1 MGKIDF
7 EQFKNIIFD
16 MFYRNEQ
23 SLPNFTLLKNAFDA
37 CDLRKD
43 GIIDINEWCK
53 AFATYNGKLDP
64 YPKKSNLDLEFYDTK
79 FTRSNNFKLK
89 SNVDHNRRVLRDWET
104 SGDVS
109 KLYRLIN
116 KNRKYIKNKIIELDL
131 LIKTETGNFIEPDNL
146 VKSIQATFPSLVL
159 SKTQWKMIVNIG
171 KSKNDNLID
180 LNEFFRQTEITSM
193 NLESPPIFD
202 LSNRN
207 MIHKLSNSVS
217 NNTMYRKT
225 DTNSHN
231 KSNLIN
237 SFKDIYPKELKRNQL
252 SSNSN
257 DNYMLKSIK

>member
-1 MGKIDF
+1 MG
-7 EQFKNIIFD
+7 
-16 MFYRNEQ
+16 
-23 SLPNFTLLKNAFDA
+23 
-37 CDLRKD
+37 
-43 GIIDINEWCK
+43 
-53 AFATYNGKLDP
+53 
-64 YPKKSNLDLEFYDTK
+64 
-79 FTRSNNFKLK
+79 
-89 SNVDHNRRVLRDWET
+89 
-104 SGDVS
+104 
-109 KLYRLIN
+109 
-116 KNRKYIKNKIIELDL
+116 L

-171 KSKNDNLID
+171 KSKNDNLVD

-225 DTNSHN
+225 DTNSHS